1 MLGEGPYAELQRQ
14 LEFDDYKTLALCH
27 LVALNAW
34 NKVEESGE
42 RSESFTKIIQGPNE
56 AFNDFLKRL
65 TSAVNRIVSDSGVR
79 QILIK
84 SLAFENANS
93 DCKRVI
99 RPLKARS
106 APID

>member
-1 MLGEGPYAELQRQ
+1 LPGEDQYAELQRQ
-14 LEFDDYKTLALCH
+14 LEFDNHTLALCPA
-27 LVALNAW
+27 LALNAW
-34 NKVEESGE
+34 GKVEESE
-42 RSESFTKIIQGPNE
+42 KRSELFIKIIQDPKE
-56 AFNDFLKRL
+56 AFTEFLKRL